1 MKHTKEPWEA
11 DLRSGCCAIY
21 PADRR
26 DDTNGCSLS
35 DERNIAYS
43 RKNSHTV
50 MLDGCISWDMDEE
63 MQANYKRIALCV
75 NSCAGITNE
84 ALEAGIIP
92 YTIDQAHRWNQL
104 DQRWEK
110 RNNEDQEPLTFDGF
124 KIWEEA

>member
-26 DDTNGCSLS
+26 DDTNGCSS
-35 DERNIAYS
+35 CDERNIAFS

-63 MQANYKRIALCV
+63 MQANYKRMVLCV

-84 ALEAGIIP
+84 ALEAGVLKGMCEFENGCHEEWEGR
-92 YTIDQAHRWNQL
+92 DL
-104 DQRWEK
+104 DLREQTW
-110 RNNEDQEPLTFDGF
+110 DG
-124 KIWEEA
+124 KNIWEDE